1 MPARTAPWLPLG
13 WNSEILVEDRDFSC
27 NLHFAIIFRMEK
39 LEYIWGFQIVKKRWR
54 ICLPVQAWRPY
65 LKKDIFDLLEK
76 VQKRATRLTIKDSL
90 SYEKRLQRLSL
101 RDQKTTRRSN

>member
-39 LEYIWGFQIVKKRWR
+39 LEYIWGFQIVKK
-54 ICLPVQAWRPY
+54 
-65 LKKDIFDLLEK
+65 DG
-76 VQKRATRLTIKDSL
+76 
-90 SYEKRLQRLSL
+90 
-101 RDQKTTRRSN
+101 

>member
-39 LEYIWGFQIVKKRWR
+39 LEYIWGFQIVKKDGGYVSRYR
-54 ICLPVQAWRPY
+54 HGGHI
-65 LKKDIFDLLEK
+65 
-76 VQKRATRLTIKDSL
+76 
-90 SYEKRLQRLSL
+90 
-101 RDQKTTRRSN
+101 